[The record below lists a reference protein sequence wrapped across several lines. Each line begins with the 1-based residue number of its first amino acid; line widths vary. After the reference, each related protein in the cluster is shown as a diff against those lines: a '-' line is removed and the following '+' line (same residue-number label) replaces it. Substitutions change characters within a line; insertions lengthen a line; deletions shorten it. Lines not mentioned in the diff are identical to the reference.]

1 VACALALAGA
11 PVAFADF
18 PYGSGGPHWHTAPG
32 QVPDD
37 LAGDGNDWKFAATA
51 GSDNS
56 IYSTNP
62 VELDG
67 VRGAH
72 VVDASSAVDTA
83 WQTTTGRPDVTIA
96 VLDSGIKWNDKGAMQ
111 DLRDKVRLNKGELP
125 LPEHADGSTCAA
137 YDCNGDGVFNL
148 EDYAQDP
155 RVLHVVN
162 DDPRR
167 SGPPGFMT
175 PEDLII
181 AFSDGTDGDHNG
193 YVDDIAGWDF
203 LDNDNDPYDDVQ
215 YGHGTGE
222 AEDSSAEA
230 NNGGQTGSCPNC
242 TVLPLRVGDS
252 FIADANNFGQA
263 ALYATDNG
271 VSVIQEA
278 LGTLNNSHLA
288 RVAIDY
294 AYRHGVA
301 VIASAADEAAQ
312 HHNWPSNYP
321 HTIVVN
327 SVDKYDQTFTP
338 LNPSYLQFNGC
349 TNFSTKVT
357 LSIPSSSCSS
367 NATGVGAGF
376 AGLIYSAALNA
387 RDDGKLSNAPGCRRT
402 NGDPCVI
409 TANEVRQLMA
419 SGTVGGRP
427 QADDINFASQPEP
440 SCASR
445 LPGCTDPNSL
455 DANVALNRPIL
466 GTIDP
471 ATTSY
476 PARKGFDEFYGYG
489 RANMVNSVEAAA
501 TGEIPPEAEITSPDW
516 YAMVDPSKPSVA
528 IAGHTFARGS
538 AYTCTLE
545 VAPGSEPNNEVDFQ
559 PVASSWCDGKTAHTS
574 GFDGTLA
581 NVDIAALKARFPVG
595 TSFNGAQPDAASTPN
610 HNNRPA
616 VEPNGFTVRL
626 VVTSGKLS
634 GQDRRNLYLHHDSQL
649 LPGFPR
655 QLTSDGASS
664 PALADLDGD
673 NRNELIFGTSD
684 GRVHAMRPDGSELP
698 GFPVHTDPLPL
709 HSGGRAFTSGEVSP
723 STSYEAVLASVAVG
737 DLNGDGSPEVVA
749 ADMGGHVYAWT
760 AGGKLLW
767 KREANPDFSGKP
779 LQPFVN
785 VRRGKRYRT
794 QHGFIASPVIA
805 DLNGDGKPEVIAGG
819 MDRHVY
825 AWHGADG
832 AAVSGFPVLV
842 IDPSKITGV
851 DPKTD
856 APTFKSG
863 LGDELDQG
871 AIVDTPAVGDI
882 TGDGRPEIVVGTNE
896 EYPADSDGGFNG
908 GLLNDASLTVATR
921 LGVLSPG
928 NSRLY
933 ALKASGGPD
942 AILPG
947 WPVKIGQVET
957 DLLPVVGEGIT
968 GAPVIGPASC
978 PSNADGRNKA
988 GVIADAGLGYLF
1000 NGDGTSCYGKS
1011 PGNDGQQHDT
1021 ALQSDFA
1028 AGAGKFDT
1036 PAIPAVGLPAFGNFG
1051 GGVSFLAPAAGLL
1064 RSLDVALPE
1073 YQGGQDFLAAWD
1085 ASTGQFRP
1093 GFPSPVN
1100 DLQFLTGPSVADVD
1114 GKPGEEALG
1123 GSASLDLNA
1132 FTSSGTQVS
1141 GWPKLTS
1148 DWTVANPAIGPF
1160 GSGSHKVV
1168 VGLTRSGVVLAY
1180 STSAPD
1186 CSPGSWPR
1194 FHHDDAN
1201 SGDYSRDATP
1211 PGKPYNAALG
1221 SNSLTFTA
1229 PGDDLLC
1236 GTATRYEAAQSSAP
1250 ITGASFASAKPL
1262 AGAPAPAPAGTRQAL
1277 ALPAG
1282 HLRYVA
1288 IRAVDDQGNV
1298 GPPLVVKT
1306 G

>member
-1 VACALALAGA
+1 MRGVAAGLACAL
-11 PVAFADF
+11 VAMAFASSAAADF
-18 PYGSGGPHWHTAPG
+18 PYGVDGPHWHTAAG
-32 QVPDD
+32 QVPND

-56 IYSTNP
+56 IYATNP
-62 VELDG
+62 VELNG

-72 VVDASSAVDTA
+72 VDDADSSVRTA
-83 WQTTTGRPDVTIA
+83 WMTTTGRPDVTIA
-96 VLDSGIKWNDKGAMQ
+96 VLDSGIRWNDKGAMS
-111 DLRDKVRLNKGELP
+111 DLRDKVKLNKGELP
-125 LPEHADGSTCAA
+125 KPEGCAD
-137 YDCNGDGVFNL
+137 YDCNHDGVFNL
-148 EDYAQDP
+148 EDYAHDS
-155 RVLHVVN
+155 RVLNVVN
-162 DDPRR
+162 NDPRR

-181 AFSDGTDGDHNG
+181 AFSDGTDADHNG

-222 AEDSSAEA
+222 AEDSNAEA

-252 FIADANNFGQA
+252 FIADANNFAQA

-288 RVAIDY
+288 RVAVDY

-387 RDDGKLSNAPGCRRT
+387 RDAGKLANAPGCKRT
-402 NGDPCVI
+402 NGDPCVL
-409 TANEVRQLMA
+409 TANEVRQLFI
-419 SGTVGGRP
+419 SGV
-427 QADDINFASQPEP
+427 DDVNFASQPEP
-440 SCASR
+440 SCALR
-445 LPGCTDPNSL
+445 TPGCTDPNSL

-489 RANMVNSVEAAA
+489 RANMANTVEATAA
-501 TGEIPPEAEITSPDW
+501 GQVPPEAEITSPDW
-516 YAMVDPSKPSVA
+516 YTMVDPSKPSVP
-528 IAGHTFARGS
+528 ISGHTFARGS
-538 AYTCTLE
+538 SYTCRLE
-545 VAPGSEPNNEVDFQ
+545 VAPGSEPNNEADFVQ
-559 PVASSWCDGKTAHTS
+559 VASSWCDGKTAHTGS
-574 GFDGTLA
+574 FDGTIA

-595 TSFNGAQPDAASTPN
+595 TSFDGAQPTAASSPN

-626 VVTSGKLS
+626 LVTSGKLT
-634 GQDRRNLYLHHDSQL
+634 GQDRRNLYLHRDAEL
-649 LPGFPR
+649 LPGFPK

-664 PALADLDGD
+664 PALADLDGN
-673 NRNELIFGTSD
+673 NRNELVFGTSD
-684 GRVHAMRPDGSELP
+684 GRIHALRPDGSELP
-698 GFPVHTDPLPL
+698 GFPVHTDALPL
-709 HSGGRAFTSGEVSP
+709 HTGGRAFASGDVP
-723 STSYEAVLASVAVG
+723 ASTSYEAVLGSVAVG

-749 ADMGGHVYAWT
+749 DDMGGHVYAWSS
-760 AGGKLLW
+760 GGKLLW

-785 VRRGKRYRT
+785 VRQGKRYRT

-805 DLNGDGKPEVIAGG
+805 DLNGDGKPEVIAAG

-825 AWHGADG
+825 AWHGSDG
-832 AAVSGFPVLV
+832 SDVSGFPVEV
-842 IDPSKITGV
+842 IDPSKITSI
-851 DPKTD
+851 DPKTG
-856 APTFKSG
+856 APTFKPG
-863 LGDELDQG
+863 IGDELDQG

-882 TGDGRPEIVVGTNE
+882 TGDGKPEIVVGTNE

-908 GLLNDASLTVATR
+908 GILGTPSLALATK

-933 ALKASGGPD
+933 AMSADGKL
-942 AILPG
+942 LPG
-947 WPVKIGQVET
+947 WPTKIGQVET

-978 PSNADGRNKA
+978 THDSGGPDKA

-1000 NGDGTSCYGKS
+1000 NSDGSSCYGQS
-1011 PGNDGQQHDT
+1011 PGNDGQMHDN

-1028 AGAGKFDT
+1028 AGNGKFDT

-1093 GFPSPVN
+1093 GFPAPVN
-1100 DLQFLTGPSVADVD
+1100 DLQFLTGPSVADID

-1132 FTSSGTQVS
+1132 FDSTGSQVS

-1148 DWTVANPAIGPF
+1148 DWTVANPVIGPF
-1160 GSGSHKVV
+1160 GADAHKAVL
-1168 VGLTRSGVVLAY
+1168 GLTRSGVVLGYA
-1180 STSAPD
+1180 TNAPD

-1194 FHHDDAN
+1194 FHHDNAN
-1201 SGDYSRDATP
+1201 SGDYSRDAVA
-1211 PGKPYNAALG
+1211 PGHPYGATVAATAI
-1221 SNSLTFTA
+1221 TFTA

-1236 GTATRYEAAQSSAP
+1236 GTAKRYEAVQSSQP
-1250 ITGASFASAKPL
+1250 ITGANFAGAQALP
-1262 AGAPAPAPAGTRQAL
+1262 GAPAPAEAGTRQTL

-1282 HLRYVA
+1282 HRRYVA
-1288 IRAVDDQGNV
+1288 IRAVDEQGNV
-1298 GPPLVVKT
+1298 GPPLVIKT
-1306 G
+1306 TG

>member
-1 VACALALAGA
+1 M
-11 PVAFADF
+11 AFASSAAADF
-18 PYGSGGPHWHTAPG
+18 PYGVDGPHWHTAAG
-32 QVPDD
+32 QVPND

-56 IYSTNP
+56 IYATNP
-62 VELDG
+62 VELNG

-72 VVDASSAVDTA
+72 VDDPDASVRTA
-83 WQTTTGRPDVTIA
+83 WMTTTGRPDVTIA
-96 VLDSGIKWNDKGAMQ
+96 VLDSGIKWNDKGAMS
-111 DLRDKVRLNKGELP
+111 DLRDKVKLNRGELP
-125 LPEHADGSTCAA
+125 KPEGCAD
-137 YDCNGDGVFNL
+137 YDCNHDGVFNL
-148 EDYAQDP
+148 EDYAHDS
-155 RVLHVVN
+155 RVLDVVAG
-162 DDPRR
+162 DPRR

-181 AFSDGTDGDHNG
+181 AFSDGTDADHNG
-193 YVDDIAGWDF
+193 FVDDIAGWDF

-222 AEDSSAEA
+222 AEDSNAEA

-252 FIADANNFGQA
+252 FVADVNNFAQA

-288 RVAIDY
+288 RVAVDY

-357 LSIPSSSCSS
+357 LAIPSSSCSS

-387 RDDGKLSNAPGCRRT
+387 RDAGKLSNAPGCKRT
-402 NGDPCVI
+402 NGDPCVL
-409 TANEVRQLMA
+409 TANEVRQLFI
-419 SGTVGGRP
+419 SGV
-427 QADDINFASQPEP
+427 DDVNFASQPEP
-440 SCASR
+440 SCALR
-445 LPGCTDPNSL
+445 TPGCTDPNSL
-455 DANVALNRPIL
+455 DANVAVTRPVL

-489 RANMVNSVEAAA
+489 RANMANTVEAAA
-501 TGEIPPEAEITSPDW
+501 AGQIPPEAEITSPDW
-516 YAMVDPSKPSVA
+516 YSMVDPSKPSVA
-528 IAGHTFARGS
+528 VSGHTFARGS
-538 AYTCTLE
+538 SYTCRVE
-545 VAPGSEPNNEVDFQ
+545 VAPGSEPNNDLDFAQ
-559 PVASSWCDGKTAHTS
+559 VTSSWCDGKTAHTGS
-574 GFDGTLA
+574 FDGTLA

-595 TSFNGAQPDAASTPN
+595 TSFDGAQPTAASSAN

-616 VEPNGFTVRL
+616 GEPNGFTVRL
-626 VVTSGKLS
+626 VVTSGKLV
-634 GQDRRNLYLHHDSQL
+634 GQDRRNLYLHRGGDL
-649 LPGFPR
+649 LPGFPK
-655 QLTSDGASS
+655 QLSSDGASS

-673 NRNELIFGTSD
+673 NKNELVFGTSD
-684 GRVHAMRPDGSELP
+684 GRIHALRPDGSELP
-698 GFPVHTDPLPL
+698 GFPVHADPLPL
-709 HSGGRAFTSGEVSP
+709 HTGGHAFASGEVP
-723 STSYEAVLASVAVG
+723 ASTSYEAVLSSVAVG

-760 AGGKLLW
+760 GSGKLLW
-767 KREANPDFSGKP
+767 KKEANPDFSGKP

-794 QHGFIASPVIA
+794 QHAFIASPVIA
-805 DLNGDGKPEVIAGG
+805 DLNGDGKPEVVAAG
-819 MDRHVY
+819 MDRHLY

-832 AAVSGFPVLV
+832 SDVNGFPVEV
-842 IDPSKITGV
+842 IDPSKITSI
-851 DPKTD
+851 DPKTG
-856 APTFKSG
+856 APTFKPDI
-863 LGDELDQG
+863 GDELDQG

-882 TGDGRPEIVVGTNE
+882 TGDGKPEIVVGTNE

-908 GLLNDASLTVATR
+908 GILGTPSLTLATK

-933 ALKASGGPD
+933 ALSAQGKL
-942 AILPG
+942 LPG
-947 WPVKIGQVET
+947 WPTKIGQVET

-978 PSNADGRNKA
+978 PHAAGGPDKA

-1000 NGDGTSCYGKS
+1000 NSDGSSCYGQS
-1011 PGNDGQQHDT
+1011 PGNDGAMHDN
-1021 ALQSDFA
+1021 ALASDFA
-1028 AGAGKFDT
+1028 VTGGKFDT

-1051 GGVSFLAPAAGLL
+1051 GGVSFLAPVAGIL

-1085 ASTGQFRP
+1085 ASTGQFKP
-1093 GFPSPVN
+1093 GFPAPVN
-1100 DLQFLTGPSVADVD
+1100 DLQFLTGPSVADID
-1114 GKPGEEALG
+1114 GKPGEEVLG
-1123 GSASLDLNA
+1123 GSSSLDLNA
-1132 FTSSGTQVS
+1132 FDSTGSAVG

-1148 DWTVANPAIGPF
+1148 DWTVTNPVVGPF
-1160 GSGSHKVV
+1160 GGGSTKDVLS
-1168 VGLTRSGVVLAY
+1168 LTRSGVVLGY

-1194 FHHDDAN
+1194 FHHDNAN
-1201 SGDYSRDATP
+1201 SGDYARDAIA
-1211 PGKPYNAALG
+1211 PGHPYDASVSRG
-1221 SNSLTFTA
+1221 SIAFTA

-1236 GTATRYEAAQSSAP
+1236 GTAKRYEVVQSSQP
-1250 ITGASFASAKPL
+1250 ITGANFAGAEQLP
-1262 AGAPAPAPAGTRQAL
+1262 GAPAPAEAGTRQTL
-1277 ALPAG
+1277 ELQTR
-1282 HLRYVA
+1282 HKRYVA
-1288 IRAVDDQGNV
+1288 IRAVDEQGNV

-1306 G
+1306 TG